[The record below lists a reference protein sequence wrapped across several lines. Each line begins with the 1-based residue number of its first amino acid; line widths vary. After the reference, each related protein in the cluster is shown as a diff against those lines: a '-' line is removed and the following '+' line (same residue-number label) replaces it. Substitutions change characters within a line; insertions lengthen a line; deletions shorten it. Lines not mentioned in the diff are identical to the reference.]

1 MAGNQVTGDGLS
13 MNLAGMS
20 KNQLYDIM
28 SQMKTLIEQNQDQ
41 ARQILIQNPLLTKAL
56 FQAQIM
62 LGMLQPPQ
70 EIPNIQPA
78 GSQHPQQATPP
89 AQQPNAQATPLPG
102 QSNLRDPTSAPTQQN
117 QANKPM
123 PSSSVSPS
131 NPSLPSHPLQS
142 TQLSRSHLNAQTAPI
157 PSPQSSQLSN
167 MAALPPHYSSQA
179 PSALQPTMPAVT
191 TPLQQPLHISNMP
204 HLPLQPPLPSQ
215 PRPPSMPAFPHQNY
229 SHMGPNAGFQHPV
242 APQLHH
248 SQPMFHSGSRPPTS
262 MGPPFSQGQPL
273 LPNQQPS
280 QALYQHKEWIQ
291 YKRHA
296 TIFATTIH
304 RENHLPYSMFL
315 TYGGRNSPTAF
326 VPSRRG
332 ADNTFGTISSRYEA
346 TMGSHTSRG
355 IGGEEM
361 MTGVGANEG
370 GGSHVGM
377 DFNQMGI
384 PSLPERGSNWMPSG
398 LSENA
403 AAGAQLPG
411 PSPPFLPSHMGSGSQ
426 PPRPA
431 SLTAD
436 MEKALLQQ
444 VMSLTPE
451 QINLLP
457 PEQRNQVHCHT
468 VLELAK
474 PSQYDGAV
482 RSGSMGA
489 NRLIVFKDSFLFAFL
504 LNFGH

>member
-78 GSQHPQQATPP
+78 GSQHPQQATTP
-89 AQQPNAQATPLPG
+89 AQQPNAQATPLAS
-102 QSNLRDPTSAPTQQN
+102 QSSMREREPTIAPTQQN

-123 PSSSVSPS
+123 PSSSPISPS
-131 NPSLPSHPLQS
+131 NPSLPSHSHPLQS
-142 TQLSRSHLNAQTAPI
+142 PQLGRSHHNSQSAPI

-167 MAALPPHYSSQA
+167 MASLPPHYSSQP
-179 PSALQPTMPAVT
+179 PSALQPTMPPAT
-191 TPLQQPLHISNMP
+191 TPLQPPLHISNMP
-204 HLPLQPPLPSQ
+204 HMPLQPPLPSQ

-229 SHMGPNAGFQHPV
+229 SHMGPNAGFQHPG

-273 LPNQQPS
+273 LPNQQLS
-280 QALYQHKEWIQ
+280 QPLYQ
-291 YKRHA
+291 
-296 TIFATTIH
+296 
-304 RENHLPYSMFL
+304 
-315 TYGGRNSPTAF
+315 
-326 VPSRRG
+326 
-332 ADNTFGTISSRYEA
+332 
-346 TMGSHTSRG
+346 
-355 IGGEEM
+355 
-361 MTGVGANEG
+361 G

-384 PSLPERGSNWMPSG
+384 PSQGERGGGSNWMPPG

-403 AAGAQLPG
+403 AAAG
-411 PSPPFLPSHMGSGSQ
+411 PSPPFLPGHMGSASQ

-457 PEQRNQVHCHT
+457 PEQRNQV
-468 VLELAK
+468 LQL
-474 PSQYDGAV
+474 QQML
-482 RSGSMGA
+482 RQ
-489 NRLIVFKDSFLFAFL
+489 
-504 LNFGH
+504 

>member
-78 GSQHPQQATPP
+78 GSQHPQKPTPP

-102 QSNLRDPTSAPTQQN
+102 QSSLRDPTSAPTQQN

-123 PSSSVSPS
+123 PSSSISPL
-131 NPSLPSHPLQS
+131 NPSLPSHLG
-142 TQLSRSHLNAQTAPI
+142 RSHLNAQTAPI

-179 PSALQPTMPAVT
+179 PSALQPSMPAAT
-191 TPLQQPLHISNMP
+191 TSLQQPLHISNMS

-215 PRPPSMPAFPHQNY
+215 PRPPSMPTFPHQNY

-242 APQLHH
+242 APQMHH

-273 LPNQQPS
+273 LPNQQLS
-280 QALYQHKEWIQ
+280 QALYQ
-291 YKRHA
+291 
-296 TIFATTIH
+296 
-304 RENHLPYSMFL
+304 
-315 TYGGRNSPTAF
+315 
-326 VPSRRG
+326 
-332 ADNTFGTISSRYEA
+332 
-346 TMGSHTSRG
+346 
-355 IGGEEM
+355 
-361 MTGVGANEG
+361 G

-384 PSLPERGSNWMPSG
+384 PSQAERGSNWMPPG

-403 AAGAQLPG
+403 ATAAGAQLPG
-411 PSPPFLPSHMGSGSQ
+411 PSPPFLPGHMGSGSQ

-457 PEQRNQVHCHT
+457 PEQRNQV
-468 VLELAK
+468 LQL
-474 PSQYDGAV
+474 QQML
-482 RSGSMGA
+482 RQ
-489 NRLIVFKDSFLFAFL
+489 
-504 LNFGH
+504 